1 MVNSEKKISV
11 LEIST
16 PTVQMVRFTLASK
29 ILALLEKCDQLMA
42 ERCQVLEEEKWRKTQ
57 AFQRNEIEPAASQPL
72 SLCPWPPIFPH
83 HSHQVFSLS

>member
-1 MVNSEKKISV
+1 MVKSEKKISV
-11 LEIST
+11 LEKSST

-72 SLCPWPPIFPH
+72 SLCLG
-83 HSHQVFSLS
+83 VGRLA